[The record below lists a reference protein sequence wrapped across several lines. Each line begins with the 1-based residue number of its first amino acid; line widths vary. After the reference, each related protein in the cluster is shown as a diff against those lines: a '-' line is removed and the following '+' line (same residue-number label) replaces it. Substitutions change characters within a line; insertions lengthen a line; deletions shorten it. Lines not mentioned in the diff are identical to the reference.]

1 MSVLLIAGMPGAG
14 KTVQAHYFSE
24 RYGMPFFYK
33 DMFKEILFDTVGF
46 RSLEEK
52 NALDLASMR
61 QMLKA
66 AAAVTESGHNAI
78 IESNF
83 MDSDRP
89 ELDRF
94 VQETSQQIVTLRFD
108 CDLDVI
114 YDRCVE
120 RDKSG
125 TRHPGHYLMD
135 CYPPKDGK
143 LLPYVPQCTREEYK
157 AGSYDTGVISF
168 EYGPTVTVDTTDFDK
183 MDLAPATEFL
193 DRFFLK

>member
-14 KTVQAHYFSE
+14 KTVQAHYFSQ
-24 RYGMPFFYK
+24 RYRMPFFYK

-46 RSLEEK
+46 RNLEEK

-66 AAAVTESGHNAI
+66 AAAVTETGHDVI

-89 ELDRF
+89 ELDHF
-94 VQETSQQIVTLRFD
+94 VQETGQQIVTIRFD

-114 YDRCVE
+114 YDRCVA
-120 RDKSG
+120 RDMSS

-135 CYPPKDGK
+135 YYPPKDGV
-143 LLPYVPQCTREEYK
+143 LPLYVPQCTREEYK
-157 AGSYDTGVISF
+157 EGSYDTGVISF
-168 EYGPTVTVDTTDFDK
+168 EYGPTVSVDTTDFSK
-183 MDLAPATEFL
+183 MDLEPATEFL
-193 DRFFLK
+193 DKYFLK